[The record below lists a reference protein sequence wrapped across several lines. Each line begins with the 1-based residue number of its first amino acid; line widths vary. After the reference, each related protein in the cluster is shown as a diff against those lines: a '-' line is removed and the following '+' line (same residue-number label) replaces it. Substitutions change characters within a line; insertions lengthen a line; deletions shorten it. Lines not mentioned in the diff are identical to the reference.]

1 MGHPVYITACI
12 FIVLV
17 FLTKLVFGQEDI
29 PHCRPDKL
37 VKGNKLNYVGLY
49 SGLTPGNNFFPRLHF
64 FS

>member
-49 SGLTPGNNFFPRLHF
+49 SIVRQ
-64 FS
+64 